1 MKTSTLIPVVAY
13 LGLAGYTAAAPV
25 NVESTQA
32 LDKRTFCFF
41 GIGWGCPAPAPAK
54 PAATSAAPSTK
65 AAVSSS
71 SAVKSSAV
79 ASSSAKVVSSAAAS
93 SSAKAVV
100 PTSASATKVA
110 TANWAQCTDFDW
122 NSWGSDWTWGG
133 GFDKDYVKAWY
144 VAEYGFA
151 PPQGMNWKQV
161 SSLVSQFGQKTKPA
175 TPKTTSKYTGKG
187 WYVFYFLVSDQS

>member
-25 NVESTQA
+25 NVESTHA

-41 GIGWGCPAPAPAK
+41 GIGWGCNTAPAPVATPK
-54 PAATSAAPSTK
+54 PATSSAAPSTK

-71 SAVKSSAV
+71 SAVKASAV
-79 ASSSAKVVSSAAAS
+79 ASSSAKVVSSAVAS

-100 PTSASATKVA
+100 STSAAATKVS
-110 TANWAQCTDFDW
+110 TANWAACTDFDW

-133 GFDKDYVKAWY
+133 GFDKDYVKSWY
-144 VAEYGFA
+144 VAEYGYA
-151 PPQGMNWKQV
+151 PPQGMNWRQV
-161 SSLVSQFGQKTKPA
+161 SSLVSKFGQKTKPA
-175 TPKTTSKYTGKG
+175 SPKTTSKFTGKG
-187 WYVFYFLVSDQS
+187 WCVSSL

>member
-13 LGLAGYTAAAPV
+13 LSMAGYTAAAPV
-25 NVESTQA
+25 NVESTHA

-41 GIGWGCPAPAPAK
+41 GIGWGCNPAPPAPAPPVIK
-54 PAATSAAPSTK
+54 PATSSAAAVKPSV
-65 AAVSSS
+65 ASS
-71 SAVKSSAV
+71 SAVKSSAA
-79 ASSSAKVVSSAAAS
+79 ASSSAKVVSSAAVP

-100 PTSASATKVA
+100 STSAAATKVS

-161 SSLVSQFGQKTKPA
+161 SSLVSKFGQKTKPA

-187 WYVFYFLVSDQS
+187 W